1 MKKKRALL
9 ILLCLSFLFSG
20 CTITE
25 SPQPS
30 LDDNNKPTY
39 STSLSSEYRLVIDG
53 EDATHL
59 CTVPIVRSLYSAEV
73 PALCIFQALG
83 AEIKRTES
91 RVSILLQGEEVIVFD
106 LTDPR
111 LFGVEDG
118 FHYVKRAVV
127 DDEIIV
133 DFRTMGRLL
142 SAFFDYDCL
151 AFGTTIYVGSINQD
165 GAMPTCDIYPMPK
178 TTVSNSGAYR
188 LIVNG
193 EDITT
198 KCRMEIQPAPN
209 NVHLPILTII
219 EALYWSEGMPTNT
232 YHIEAENRVV
242 MQEVWTQ
249 GVDEC
254 FSLDLSRDDFGY
266 PIWPEIKD
274 PARIRGK
281 NEFLLDFDTVKEIL
295 RNHLPRFAADC
306 RIEGPYIYVDIVMTK
321 N

>member
-25 SPQPS
+25 SPQPGP
-30 LDDNNKPTY
+30 DDNNKPTY

-59 CTVPIVRSLYSAEV
+59 CTVPIVRSLYSVEV

-142 SAFFDYDCL
+142 SAFF
-151 AFGTTIYVGSINQD
+151 
-165 GAMPTCDIYPMPK
+165 
-178 TTVSNSGAYR
+178 
-188 LIVNG
+188 
-193 EDITT
+193 
-198 KCRMEIQPAPN
+198 
-209 NVHLPILTII
+209 
-219 EALYWSEGMPTNT
+219 
-232 YHIEAENRVV
+232 
-242 MQEVWTQ
+242 
-249 GVDEC
+249 
-254 FSLDLSRDDFGY
+254 
-266 PIWPEIKD
+266 
-274 PARIRGK
+274 
-281 NEFLLDFDTVKEIL
+281 
-295 RNHLPRFAADC
+295 
-306 RIEGPYIYVDIVMTK
+306 
-321 N
+321 